1 MILFSQS
8 KETNIESGGNRY
20 EWSSIVYF
28 RSTGPGSF
36 WRGQCW
42 NTDSETLQMRER
54 VYKEW
59 MSLHGNGLNGLLN
72 IRVALIST
80 LIIATG
86 LELIWKHKKFRMMMK
101 FWMR

>member
-1 MILFSQS
+1 
-8 KETNIESGGNRY
+8 
-20 EWSSIVYF
+20 
-28 RSTGPGSF
+28 
-36 WRGQCW
+36 
-42 NTDSETLQMRER
+42 MRER

-59 MSLHGNGLNGLLN
+59 MSLHGDGLNGLLN